1 MLSQSLTF
9 LREGKPINFNKY
21 GKPDFINSICWT
33 NRTRKA
39 INQKWNIKESQNVKY
54 VTLKNM
60 RVYKSLHIICQKTAT
75 MNEQPVRNNEEF
87 EVVELKDKTVQNKI

>member
-1 MLSQSLTF
+1 MVKKK
-9 LREGKPINFNKY
+9 R
-21 GKPDFINSICWT
+21 NSIGWT

-60 RVYKSLHIICQKTAT
+60 RVYKSLPIICKKTAAI
-75 MNEQPVRNNEEF
+75 NEQAVHLIPGHNTPLEQEGRTQEKLNM
-87 EVVELKDKTVQNKI
+87 LIL